1 MILSKVV
8 MSNNKIYPLRIDV
21 KILELLG
28 PSLYTS
34 IYYVLAELVANAY
47 DASAE
52 NVYIIIR
59 DNEIIV
65 EDDGTGMS
73 YDKDITKYLGVAE
86 ETRVTEA
93 DSIIKVG
100 SIERRKM
107 GRKGIGKLAAL
118 SVSENVLVKT
128 IKNKD
133 KSGFILSRK
142 VDKSKNLKPLSDNEI
157 SFEKIS
163 NHGTAIV
170 MQEPQY
176 DIHKTIK
183 AIKNNLIKFFPMAG
197 EMFKVHI
204 VTTSGTEI
212 IDDFNTSMI
221 TGLGS
226 LITLGD
232 KYKFLSRH
240 FNFDSFI
247 EKENHKNLLKKK
259 EVFCKTI
266 ILKNKDGKEKKYI
279 LKIEGW
285 IGTYKTISRKKSTE
299 EDFPDNFISLLSND
313 KLGEFNILPSVGKE
327 RLLESYVIGQLHV
340 DLFEETELPDMSLSN
355 RQGYKDRDPRYIAV
369 IDHVRE
375 KLLPEILK
383 MRNLYADYKK
393 AGADKIKKDAN
404 LRKEEEL
411 ISAAKKYKKKASNA
425 VISGL
430 SNFINKDDAS
440 AKKII
445 DEAIN
450 NTTELMGIKKEVD
463 EAKKKILISHANIEK
478 KDKLLSDLICQ
489 MLEFNNVPKD
499 KIIYTSS
506 DEEEHREPDGE
517 DILDYLREF
526 FVDTMSTDKIYVLY
540 ITSEEMSKRWNAVLE
555 VGAGWITQ
563 SSHKIFNILDYDS
576 ETPHYEPQSPLK
588 RDPRWHTSKIK
599 DGIIHMDELSF
610 DLFCVQ
616 MRTICEAINIVPKSK
631 NANKT
636 ELTRLN
642 VRDGLTLNFNQ

>member
-1 MILSKVV
+1 

-259 EVFCKTI
+259 EVFCKTV

-285 IGTYKTISRKKSTE
+285 IGTYKTISRKKST

-642 VRDGLTLNFNQ
+642 VRDDLTLNFNQ

>member
-1 MILSKVV
+1 

-259 EVFCKTI
+259 EVFCKTV

>member
-259 EVFCKTI
+259 EVFCKTV

>member
-1 MILSKVV
+1 

-563 SSHKIFNILDYDS
+563 GSHKIFNILDYDS

-588 RDPRWHTSKIK
+588 RGPRWHTSKIK

-642 VRDGLTLNFNQ
+642 VRDDLTLNFNQ

>member
-142 VDKSKNLKPLSDNEI
+142 VARSKNLKPLSDNEI

-212 IDDFNTSMI
+212 IDDFDTSMI

-247 EKENHKNLLKKK
+247 ENENHKNLLKKK
-259 EVFCKTI
+259 EVFCKTV
-266 ILKNKDGKEKKYI
+266 ILKNKDGKEKAYI

-285 IGTYKTISRKKSTE
+285 IGTYKTISRKKST

-489 MLEFNNVPKD
+489 MLEFNNGGV
-499 KIIYTSS
+499 
-506 DEEEHREPDGE
+506 
-517 DILDYLREF
+517 
-526 FVDTMSTDKIYVLY
+526 
-540 ITSEEMSKRWNAVLE
+540 SES
-555 VGAGWITQ
+555 
-563 SSHKIFNILDYDS
+563 
-576 ETPHYEPQSPLK
+576 
-588 RDPRWHTSKIK
+588 
-599 DGIIHMDELSF
+599 
-610 DLFCVQ
+610 
-616 MRTICEAINIVPKSK
+616 
-631 NANKT
+631 
-636 ELTRLN
+636 
-642 VRDGLTLNFNQ
+642 